1 MWYFLKFIIDEKII
15 EKLKTS
21 AWVFKPQIIKY
32 LEMSQ
37 RRSDLLTNINN
48 CVPSFFSEYIYIYHF
63 FFNTS
68 KLFLKILID
77 LCLLSN
83 FSQKL
88 IKPSQMSDPSDV
100 PSGCQIQH
108 IRGLCFSDCLISVCD
123 MGSDAVFNL
132 WCIRN
137 PGWTTG
143 LVITW
148 NSQKKTSTNHR
159 GGAIAQRVN
168 LFLKT

>member
-1 MWYFLKFIIDEKII
+1 MYH
-15 EKLKTS
+15 
-21 AWVFKPQIIKY
+21 
-32 LEMSQ
+32 
-37 RRSDLLTNINN
+37 
-48 CVPSFFSEYIYIYHF
+48 HF
-63 FFNTS
+63 FLNIDLP
-68 KLFLKILID
+68 LFLQHFKNILKKFHSLD

-100 PSGCQIQH
+100 PSGCQIQN
-108 IRGLCFSDCLISVCD
+108 IRGLCFWDCLISVCD

-143 LVITW
+143 PVI
-148 NSQKKTSTNHR
+148 
-159 GGAIAQRVN
+159 A
-168 LFLKT
+168 

>member
-1 MWYFLKFIIDEKII
+1 MCIII
-15 EKLKTS
+15 
-21 AWVFKPQIIKY
+21 
-32 LEMSQ
+32 
-37 RRSDLLTNINN
+37 
-48 CVPSFFSEYIYIYHF
+48 FFWIWIYHF

-68 KLFLKILID
+68 KIFFKNFID

-100 PSGCQIQH
+100 PSGCQIQN
-108 IRGLCFSDCLISVCD
+108 IRGLCFWDCLISVCD

-143 LVITW
+143 PVIAW

-168 LFLKT
+168 VFSKRPMICCFRGFPLLCICEIFVYPIVGQNLSRSATS